1 MKKIIIR
8 SIIYVISIL
17 IALEAIVRVFHLAK
31 DSPTRFIDE
40 FKVEKWVPN
49 QEGYSVTGNRRQN
62 FSKFHINN
70 LGFNSYREF
79 IPTKDKVEIALVG
92 DSFIEGFH
100 QNYDNS
106 IGKKIEN
113 NLNNQVEV
121 YEYGYAGYDF
131 ADQLHLIH
139 AYKKQFDLIDKVF
152 IYLKYEEDLDRGE
165 YKVNYERMRLES
177 PLNKNLKKIKLLV
190 YAQNIGA
197 LDPIKKTINKIVVAL
212 KNKDNNNSNNNGNK
226 IVKENLDQIRID
238 NFVSLVNKYKY
249 DKSKFILFFEGNVTS
264 KIFIEYLKENKF
276 KYIDISNSF
285 NKSKKPTTLIY
296 DQHWN
301 NLGRDI
307 VAQLLTNAFKK

>member
-212 KNKDNNNSNNNGNK
+212 KNKDSNNSNNNGNK

-238 NFVSLVNKYKY
+238 NFASLVNKYKY

-285 NKSKKPTTLIY
+285 NKSKKTTTLIY